1 MITFEQLKD
10 VLLQGDIEIHSDNP
24 LLSDEE
30 FTEWANDLEA
40 KFYKA
45 KTLLDLVHIYEGR
58 FNGWETYDAFKHII
72 DTLMA
77 TATLDQA
84 AFRSYIYVTQLK
96 IKKYE
101 SYK

>member
-45 KTLLDLVHIYEGR
+45 KTLLDLVHIYEGKS
-58 FNGWETYDAFKHII
+58 GVETYDAFECIVN
-72 DTLMA
+72 TLMV